1 MRCRATSRTPVAE
14 NTMHIEPTRTARRF
28 YELLSSGDLD
38 GVGAL
43 VADDYQGHGLI
54 GSSKA
59 GARDDLASMLDA
71 FPDLGFEIRE
81 TVTEGDRVAVHT
93 IMRGTHRG
101 TFAGVPGSGNRIE
114 VAGTDIFR
122 IAEGQITE
130 GWTLC
135 DSGTL
140 FMQIGAIPV
149 PRAS

>member
-1 MRCRATSRTPVAE
+1 
-14 NTMHIEPTRTARRF
+14 MHIEPVRVARCF

-38 GVGAL
+38 GADAL
-43 VADDYQGHGLI
+43 IADDYVGHGLI

-59 GARDDLASMLDA
+59 GAHQDLASMLDA
-71 FPDLGFEIRE
+71 FPDLDFEVRE
-81 TVTEGDRVAVHT
+81 TVTEGGKVAVHT

-101 TFAGVPGSGNRIE
+101 KFAGVAGSGNRVE

-122 IAEGQITE
+122 IAESQITE

-140 FMQIGAIPV
+140 FMQIGAIPM
-149 PRAS
+149 PKAS